1 MKSAPPLA
9 PKDYAY
15 AYVHLR
21 STAGNTGMKVFY
33 TAATRLST
41 FLLHLKSR
49 GEIRRVDFGTLPL
62 KPITLSELQEAEREG
77 RIIN

>member
-1 MKSAPPLA
+1 MPLD
-9 PKDYAY
+9 PKDFTY
-15 AYVHLR
+15 AYVHFR

-41 FLLHLKSR
+41 FLLLLRSR

-62 KPITLSELQEAEREG
+62 KPITLSELQDAEREG
-77 RIIN
+77 RVIN